1 VKFFSVELLL
11 CLTSTQLYAPTR
23 PTTNI
28 SAQWPGVNSNHDILL
43 NFLYS
48 RGETQL
54 REALGSL
61 QHHSGAF
68 SACLAVQLV
77 RGLVVTACS
86 AEIPDQ
92 LSVAERQK
100 KLTTRTIASSGT
112 TVKPTTVLLTQLTE
126 RYRTKSNAKLA
137 GGVLVDGSAGSGA
150 EGHGVGAAVQD
161 IILGT
166 LTSYEVYVDAVVCD
180 TVQVVVPGCTTS
192 QYSTVQLDIPHNYC
206 THWTDCCVVPVYVA
220 EFLRLLPFGVLHRLF
235 AHSTTA
241 HAISNTTSTTAGGAA
256 PSHHHGSPP
265 GSPTASTTGL
275 HSVGSLDSFA
285 HGDTAGTP
293 YFPVVWW
300 FYMPCVGYVCAERG
314 HSQRC
319 LTQRIQLRIWRT

>member
-1 VKFFSVELLL
+1 MRDVKFFSVELLL
-11 CLTSTQLYAPTR
+11 CLTSTQLYAPTK

-61 QHHSGAF
+61 QHNSGAF

-86 AEIPDQ
+86 AEVPDQ
-92 LSVAERQK
+92 LSVAEGQK
-100 KLTTRTIASSGT
+100 KPTTRATAGSGT

-126 RYRTKSNAKLA
+126 RYRVKSNAKLA

-166 LTSYEVYVDAVVCD
+166 LRSYEVCVDAVVCD
-180 TVQVVVPGCTTS
+180 IVQVVVPGCTM
-192 QYSTVQLDIPHNYC
+192 PKH
-206 THWTDCCVVPVYVA
+206 
-220 EFLRLLPFGVLHRLF
+220 GVLR
-235 AHSTTA
+235 S
-241 HAISNTTSTTAGGAA
+241 
-256 PSHHHGSPP
+256 
-265 GSPTASTTGL
+265 
-275 HSVGSLDSFA
+275 
-285 HGDTAGTP
+285 
-293 YFPVVWW
+293 
-300 FYMPCVGYVCAERG
+300 
-314 HSQRC
+314 
-319 LTQRIQLRIWRT
+319 